1 MLKIKKQLKELTA
14 RIERLEEEIKTCSQ
28 GREAKADGDI
38 SYKEVIDEWLN
49 GKRES

>member
-14 RIERLEEEIKTCSQ
+14 RIERLEEKIKAYSPHT
-28 GREAKADGDI
+28 EAKADSDI